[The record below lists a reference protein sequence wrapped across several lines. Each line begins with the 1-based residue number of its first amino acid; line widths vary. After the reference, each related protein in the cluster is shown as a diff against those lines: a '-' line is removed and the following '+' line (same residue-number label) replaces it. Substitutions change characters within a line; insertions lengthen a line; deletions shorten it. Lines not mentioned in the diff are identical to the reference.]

1 MISAKTKNR
10 TKTRVRTK
18 HIKDKEI
25 SVNQTAFQDC
35 YPEELSHCYGCGKN
49 NKDGHQLKSY
59 WHTEQGK
66 INTETAEKTIAH
78 FSPEPCHTAI
88 PGFVYGGLI
97 ASIIDCHGT
106 GSASAMAYRQE
117 ARTMGSAP
125 ALRFVTAALNV
136 SYLAPTPMGVELEL
150 IGTFTEI
157 KAKKVVVEITVSAN
171 NVICAKGTV
180 IAVKMPDTMIPV

>member
-1 MISAKTKNR
+1 M
-10 TKTRVRTK
+10 
-18 HIKDKEI
+18 
-25 SVNQTAFQDC
+25 NQTAFQDC

-49 NKDGHQLKSY
+49 NSDGHQLKSY
-59 WHTEQGK
+59 WQTEQGK
-66 INTETAEKTIAH
+66 ISTETAEQTIAH

-106 GSASAMAYRQE
+106 GSASAMTYRQE
-117 ARTMGSAP
+117 GRTMGCAP

-150 IGTFTEI
+150 IGTFTEV
-157 KAKKVVVEITVSAN
+157 KAKKVIVEITVSAN
-171 NVICAKGTV
+171 NVVCAKGTV
-180 IAVKMPDTMIPV
+180 IAVKMPDTMIPA